1 MSFIDPLLV
10 LQEIDTRIWELKK
23 KIASLP
29 KAKAAREA
37 DLSVALR
44 RQLEIEGSAEGAL
57 DAAKRDAA
65 AAAVASVREELAE
78 IDARLDA
85 ANKEL
90 AEIKAQRAESVAKV
104 PPAHLRFYERLAISH
119 HPTIV
124 KLEGGVCSGCHLAQ
138 PPSAAH
144 TIVRMEQAFLEGKP
158 VGDFV
163 TCGMCGRILYGPLPN
178 PKPETGAKA

>member
-1 MSFIDPLLV
+1 MSFIEPLLV
-10 LQEIDTRIWELKK
+10 LQEIDTRAWELKK

-44 RQLEIEGSAEGAL
+44 RQLELEGSAEGAL
-57 DAAKRDAA
+57 DATVRDAA
-65 AAAVASVREELAE
+65 AANVDGIRDELAE

-85 ANKEL
+85 AKKEL
-90 AEIKAQRAESVAKV
+90 ADIQARRAECVANV
-104 PPAHLRFYERLAISH
+104 QPEHLRFYDRLAISH

-124 KLEGGVCSGCHLAQ
+124 KLEGGVCSGCHLSQ

-144 TIVRMEQAFLEGKP
+144 AVRHYGQPGA
-158 VGDFV
+158 DFV
-163 TCGMCGRILYGPLPN
+163 VCGMCGRILY
-178 PKPETGAKA
+178 